1 MVDLKIV
8 KPEDLWYVIGL
19 IVTDGNLNKDK
30 RHIDITSK
38 ERRHLEK
45 VRKALFLKTPVSLK
59 NGGSSKKVY
68 SRIQFSDVRFYR
80 YLEGLGI
87 TPKKSL
93 TLQSIKID
101 KKYFRDFL
109 RGVIDGDGS
118 ICVWTHKTNRHQQ
131 WSLRIVS
138 AAPVFSKWLKE
149 EIEVHYHV
157 KGRLHIRPRDEKRNV
172 LHIIKFGKLA
182 AKLIILDIYY
192 KGSLYLDSKYKR
204 HNECLQDESKMIN
217 YGGILP
223 GC

>member
-8 KPEDLWYVIGL
+8 KPEDLWYVVGL
-19 IVTDGNLNKDK
+19 IVTDGNLNKDG

-38 ERRHLEK
+38 EEKHLEK
-45 VRKALFLKTPVSLK
+45 VRRALFLRTPLSLK
-59 NGGSSKKVY
+59 NSGSNSRMY

-80 YLEGLGI
+80 YLMNLGI

-93 TLQSIKID
+93 TLRNIKVN

-118 ICVWTHKTNRHQQ
+118 ICVWTHRTNRHQQ
-131 WSLRIVS
+131 WSLRVVS

-149 EIEVHYHV
+149 EIEMYYHV
-157 KGRLHIRPRDEKRNV
+157 RGRLYTRPRDEKRNA

-182 AKLIILDIYY
+182 TKIIILDTYY

-204 HNECLQDESKMIN
+204 HTECLQDESKMIN
-217 YGGILP
+217 YGGVLP